1 MKRLDSECKFTIGPG
16 EIPYARQNL
25 SFNLN
30 QKGLGRGSNAIN
42 VLSRQM
48 FTKSSHLNVPTLL
61 DFSKSNII
69 IETNS
74 NATYTELIFS
84 LLNPQ
89 IMKRSILRTDC
100 ALGLVLNEFVSKH
113 GSMTLSELLYEN
125 LVLSVYF
132 KYFKAKVIKE
142 KINYVL
148 GLKNLE
154 PIFSSEL
161 VKSNKLMRI
170 FFEIQLELGIHHFI
184 ILNNLF
190 QVGDLERISAKYN
203 KQFTFMIQQT
213 SLDNSLPEIHVQ
225 NVS

>member
-16 EIPYARQNL
+16 EIPYASQNL

-42 VLSRQM
+42 VLRKQM
-48 FTKSSHLNVPTLL
+48 FTKSLHLTVPTLL
-61 DFSKSNII
+61 DFSQSNII

-74 NATYTELIFS
+74 DSTYTELIFS

-100 ALGLVLNEFVSKH
+100 ALGLVLCEFVSKH
-113 GSMTLSELLYEN
+113 RSITLGELLYEN

-132 KYFKAKVIKE
+132 KYFQARVIKE

-154 PIFSSEL
+154 ASYSSEL

-184 ILNNLF
+184 ILNDLF
-190 QVGDLERISAKYN
+190 QIEDLERISAKYN

>member
-16 EIPYARQNL
+16 EIPYASQNL

-48 FTKSSHLNVPTLL
+48 FTKSSHLTVPTLL
-61 DFSKSNII
+61 DFSQSNII

-74 NATYTELIFS
+74 DATYTELIYS

-89 IMKRSILRTDC
+89 ILKRSMLRTDC
-100 ALGLVLNEFVSKH
+100 ALGLVLYEFVSKN
-113 GSMTLSELLYEN
+113 GSITVGELLYEN

-132 KYFKAKVIKE
+132 KYFQDKVIEE
-142 KINYVL
+142 KINHVL
-148 GLKNLE
+148 GLKNLDASS
-154 PIFSSEL
+154 SSEL
-161 VKSNKLMRI
+161 VRSSKLMRI

-190 QVGDLERISAKYN
+190 QIEDLERISAKYN
-203 KQFTFMIQQT
+203 KQFTFMIRHP

>member
-1 MKRLDSECKFTIGPG
+1 MKRLDSECRFTIGPG
-16 EIPYARQNL
+16 EIPYASQNL

-42 VLSRQM
+42 ALSRQL
-48 FTKSSHLNVPTLL
+48 FTKSLYLSVPTLL
-61 DFSKSNII
+61 DFGQRNII

-74 NATYTELIFS
+74 DPTYIELIFS

-89 IMKRSILRTDC
+89 IMKRSMLRTDC
-100 ALGLVLNEFVSKH
+100 ALGLVLDEFVSKH
-113 GSMTLSELLYEN
+113 GSITLGELLYEN

-132 KYFKAKVIKE
+132 KYYRAKVIRE

-154 PIFSSEL
+154 ASSSSEL
-161 VKSNKLMRI
+161 IKSNKLMRI

-184 ILNNLF
+184 MLSNFF
-190 QVGDLERISAKYN
+190 QIEDLERISSKYN
-203 KQFTFMIQQT
+203 KQFTFMIQQPN
-213 SLDNSLPEIHVQ
+213 LDNSLPEIHVQ